1 MNTKKWTALDL
12 VQIALVA
19 ALYVALTLT
28 PPLNAIAYGAYQFR
42 VSEMLN
48 FLAFYNPK
56 YIIAVTIG
64 CMIANFYSFELIDV
78 FVGGGSTLV
87 FVTLGVVL
95 FKKYMNERI
104 LGGLFN
110 KAFLYFSIFFA
121 FSMFTIALEMC
132 ILYQLPFFFTWFTTG
147 VGELASLLVGAL
159 TIERLAKSIDFTK

>member
-87 FVTLGVVL
+87 FVTLGVIL
-95 FKKYMNERI
+95 FKKYMTERI

-110 KAFLYFSIFFA
+110 KAFLYFSLF
-121 FSMFTIALEMC
+121 
-132 ILYQLPFFFTWFTTG
+132 LPS
-147 VGELASLLVGAL
+147 VCLPSPL
-159 TIERLAKSIDFTK
+159 S

>member
-56 YIIAVTIG
+56 CIIAVTIG

-78 FVGGGSTLV
+78 LLMSPIRLINDE
-87 FVTLGVVL
+87 
-95 FKKYMNERI
+95 Y
-104 LGGLFN
+104 
-110 KAFLYFSIFFA
+110 FLSRSSYNSSAI
-121 FSMFTIALEMC
+121 
-132 ILYQLPFFFTWFTTG
+132 
-147 VGELASLLVGAL
+147 ASLRNL
-159 TIERLAKSIDFTK
+159 IEPIPL